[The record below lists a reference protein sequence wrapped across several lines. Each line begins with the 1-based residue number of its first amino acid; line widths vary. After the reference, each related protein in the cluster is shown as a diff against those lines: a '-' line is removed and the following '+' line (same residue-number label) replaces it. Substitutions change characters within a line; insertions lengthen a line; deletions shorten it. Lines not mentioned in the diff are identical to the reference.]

1 MYQYKA
7 TVVRVVDGDTVVLN
21 IDLGFTVHWKSSC
34 RLWGINA
41 PELNSKDQ
49 AERLKALE
57 AKDFLATNLPVGSE
71 VIVNSKELDKYGRPL
86 VEILVRGM
94 VINNELVANGL
105 AKDYL
110 I

>member
-7 TVVRVVDGDTVVLN
+7 IVERVVDGDTVVLN
-21 IDLGFTVHWKSSC
+21 IDLGFTVRWKSSC
-34 RLWGINA
+34 RLWGINT

-57 AKDFLATNLPVGSE
+57 AKDFLTTNLPVGSE
-71 VIVNSKELDKYGRPL
+71 VVINSKQLDKYGRPL
-86 VEILVRGM
+86 VEIITRG
-94 VINNELVANGL
+94 VIINNELIANGL

-110 I
+110 K

>member
-7 TVVRVVDGDTVVLN
+7 IVERVVDGDTVVLN

-34 RLWGINA
+34 RLWGINT

-57 AKDFLATNLPVGSE
+57 AKDFVATNLPVGSE
-71 VIVNSKELDKYGRPL
+71 VIIHSKQLDKFGRPL
-86 VEILVRGM
+86 VEIHTRGM

-110 I
+110 K